1 MAVVLY
7 AFAHV
12 NAGTEPHVMPD
23 YAVEIGQII
32 LRSSKPITEEQRKLA
47 LQELRERNRVVYV
60 TIEGLEVIIRPR

>member
-1 MAVVLY
+1 
-7 AFAHV
+7 
-12 NAGTEPHVMPD
+12 MPD